1 MNQAPA
7 TTPQREQLQAS
18 LSFDVAGLRAMIQE
32 EVRTALASFTP
43 PTSESTALRYYTR
56 EEAGQL
62 LHVSQTTLT
71 KWRQAGTLIPVKI
84 GGRTLYPSEAITK
97 ALRGMNRKR

>member
-1 MNQAPA
+1 MQAF
-7 TTPQREQLQAS
+7 

-32 EVRTALASFTP
+32 EVRSALQSFTP
-43 PTSESTALRYYTR
+43 PAPESTAPQYYTR
-56 EEAGQL
+56 EQAGEL

-97 ALRGMNRKR
+97 ALRELKGKR